1 MFSQSKTNNKA
12 NALNRPEIRK
22 KKQYTYITFYVND
35 LWQKKQATRGINM
48 DLYKKNM
55 PKSNRTIKLL
65 NVNQIEFYT
74 RSKNSQHN

>member
-1 MFSQSKTNNKA
+1 MFSQSETNKA
-12 NALNRPEIRK
+12 NALNRPEIK
-22 KKQYTYITFYVND
+22 KNKQYTYTTFYVND
-35 LWQKKQATRGINM
+35 LWQKKQATRGINI
-48 DLYKKNM
+48 DLYKKKIM